1 MSPTGGG
8 TGRSAA
14 ATAVKP
20 AHKSKKAVVRHVQ
33 SAIFRA
39 VSPGDWGTRA
49 SGVSAP
55 IFVIA
60 RR

>member
-1 MSPTGGG
+1 MSPSGGG
-8 TGRSAA
+8 AGRNAVAS
-14 ATAVKP
+14 AVKP
-20 AHKSKKAVVRHVQ
+20 AHNSKKAVVRHVQ

-39 VSPGDWGTRA
+39 VSPGDGGTRA